1 MFKYSRASCQRI
13 IEDRVTPLLAKI
25 VAFVDTNNNL
35 SILESSDREV
45 QWLRD
50 LWLGIFS
57 SIDVEIL
64 IKIKVPQVMNTG
76 ANHLASATFPFS
88 WLIYEAVEQF
98 LLVTSENAIG
108 ICKVFYI

>member
-1 MFKYSRASCQRI
+1 M
-13 IEDRVTPLLAKI
+13 TPLLAKI

-45 QWLRD
+45 QWLTD
-50 LWLGIFS
+50 LWLGIFN

-76 ANHLASATFPFS
+76 AIHLASATFPFS

-108 ICKVFYI
+108 ICKVFYIEHFPIKTSKIFFCY